1 MSTLDRYIFQKALFM
16 WLGALVSLLGLILLA
31 QLFGNI
37 SLFSEHN
44 VKAVSI
50 LAYMLFKIPE
60 LVYLILPF
68 SLCLGI
74 LAAQALFSRHV
85 ETIAMQAASVSDK
98 RIYRPYL
105 VLGVLVTLL
114 MGGLSF
120 YLYPLAQKQAE
131 RVEYIDIRQKGIP
144 GSFSAGGSRFQAGD
158 AFYSVE
164 IMDIRHGLMQ
174 NVSCYRM
181 QNGKIVAV
189 IQAKRALWDGKAW
202 QAVGMREIVL
212 TSPQMSIRQKDGV
225 LPLSSPPNDLVTAEP
240 TPDILTITELWQ
252 YLARL
257 DADDIHSRSLETYFH
272 NRISFTFAPLIMT
285 LLTLPFGLRFP
296 RTGGITR
303 GVAFGLVLGLLYW
316 GLHSGMISAGEGGYV
331 RPILAAWTINI
342 LALVTAL
349 VFIHVRRG
357 TYG

>member
-1 MSTLDRYIFQKALFM
+1 MSILDRYIFQKAFSLWM
-16 WLGALVSLLGLILLA
+16 GALVGLAGLVLLA
-31 QLFGNI
+31 QLFGNL
-37 SLFSEHN
+37 SMFSEHEAN
-44 VKAVSI
+44 AAAVV
-50 LAYMLFKIPE
+50 AYMLFNLPG
-60 LVYLILPF
+60 LLYLLLPF

-98 RIYRPYL
+98 RIYRPY
-105 VLGVLVTLL
+105 VALGVLATLM

-131 RVEYIDIRQKGIP
+131 RVESVDIRQKGIP
-144 GSFSAGGSRFQAGD
+144 GSFSAGGCRFQSGD
-158 AFYSVE
+158 AIYSAE
-164 IMDIRHGLMQ
+164 MIDIPHGLMQ
-174 NVSCYRM
+174 DVACYRM
-181 QNGKIVAV
+181 QDGRLTTILTAK
-189 IQAKRALWDGKAW
+189 QARWDGRAW
-202 QAVGMREIVL
+202 RGSGMREIVL
-212 TSPQMSIRQKDGV
+212 SSPRMTVRQYDGL
-225 LPLSSPPNDLVTAEP
+225 LPLSSTPEDLVSAQP
-240 TPDILTITELWQ
+240 TPDVLTIAELWR

-272 NRISFTFAPLIMT
+272 NRISFTFAPLIMA

-316 GLHSGMISAGEGGYV
+316 GLHFGMISAGEGGYV
-331 RPILAAWTINI
+331 RPVLAAWAVNI

-349 VFIHVRRG
+349 VLIRIRRG